1 MRIRNDPTNGENP
14 SAIRNQIEL
23 QTEDGKER
31 EYQESMIGKSA
42 GENQRAETN
51 GGRPELW
58 TYVGS
63 ALGDYMTLVTRHT
76 ESRAIRLR
84 RNDDCK

>member
-23 QTEDGKER
+23 RTEDGKER

-42 GENQRAETN
+42 GKSACRDKWWET
-51 GGRPELW
+51 R
-58 TYVGS
+58 TV
-63 ALGDYMTLVTRHT
+63 D
-76 ESRAIRLR
+76 LR
-84 RNDDCK
+84 RVGFGRLYDTSHQAYGVSGD

>member
-1 MRIRNDPTNGENP
+1 MRIRDDPTNGQDR

-23 QTEDGKER
+23 RTEDGKER
-31 EYQESMIGKSA
+31 EYQESMTDKFA
-42 GENQRAETN
+42 GETQRTETN
-51 GGRPELW
+51 GGRQELW
-58 TYVGS
+58 TYVAS

-84 RNDDCK
+84 RDDDCK